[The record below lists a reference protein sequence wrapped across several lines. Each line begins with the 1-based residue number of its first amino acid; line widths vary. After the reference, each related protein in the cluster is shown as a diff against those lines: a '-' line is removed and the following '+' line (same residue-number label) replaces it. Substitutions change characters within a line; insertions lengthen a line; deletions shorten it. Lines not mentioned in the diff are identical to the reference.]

1 MKNIPMKNILFL
13 LLLALVA
20 APPVPARG
28 ANAAALPAKVVVA
41 LKPDKNPDAM
51 LAEKKAL
58 ETFLAGRLSRP
69 VEVVIPLSSSV
80 ILEGMANGTIDIA
93 YLSAT
98 DLLNARDHN
107 IADLLL
113 AGEIA
118 GRTWYESYWVT
129 LRDKPHTN
137 ITCLRGR
144 PVAFSSRTSTSGYV
158 VPLWDM
164 ARKGLIAT
172 NGGPEDF
179 FGRGNVWFGTG
190 YVSAIERVLSGDAE
204 AAAVSD
210 YVLDKDKH
218 LNAGQRARLRKLAA
232 QGPVPTHVIAVRAS
246 LGGAARA
253 ALQEALSA
261 LNAPAHKTLRD
272 RVFTS
277 KLVPADAD
285 GHLAGL
291 RDALR
296 LAQSVR

>member
-1 MKNIPMKNILFL
+1 MKAILPL
-13 LLLALVA
+13 LFALAVALL
-20 APPVPARG
+20 PVQAQESKS
-28 ANAAALPAKVVVA
+28 AALPAKVVVA

-58 ETFLAGRLSRP
+58 ETFLTTKLGRP
-69 VEVVIPLSSSV
+69 VEVIIPLSSAT
-80 ILEGMANGTIDIA
+80 ILEGMASGTIDLG

-98 DLLNARDHN
+98 DLVNARDRN

-118 GRTWYESYWVT
+118 GHTWYESYWVT
-129 LRDKPHTN
+129 LKDKPYTSVAD
-137 ITCLRGR
+137 LRGK
-144 PVAFSSRTSTSGYV
+144 PVAFASRTSTSGFV
-158 VPLWDM
+158 VPLWDL

-172 NGGPEDF
+172 NGAPEDF
-179 FGRGNVWFGTG
+179 FGKGNVWFGSG

-204 AAAVSD
+204 AAAVSY
-210 YVLDKDKH
+210 YVLDKDQH
-218 LNAGQRARLRKLAA
+218 LSAEQRGKLRKLAA

-246 LGGAARA
+246 LGDAARES
-253 ALQEALSA
+253 LKQA
-261 LNAPAHKTLRD
+261 LNALNEPDQHALRD

-285 GHLAGL
+285 AHLATL
-291 RDALR
+291 RPALR